1 MHAQVIP
8 ALLSPAKPHK
18 ARTLG
23 VIEDGMRV
31 LSLMKQDTL
40 NKLTKKR

>member
-8 ALLSPAKPHK
+8 ALLSLERPHK

-23 VIEDGMRV
+23 VIADGMGIV
-31 LSLMKQDTL
+31 SLTKQDTL
-40 NKLTKKR
+40 SKLTKKR